1 MGGPKHGIPHRM
13 RPDLTRLRPPLLLLA
28 LCFAGPSLALGEPS
42 PTPAVSSVANRTPDF
57 QNEPVSPEARK
68 VADWV
73 VATGDN
79 QGMGFILVDKPMAK
93 VLVFDRTGH
102 LTGISTALLGRAKG
116 DDSVPGIGTRKLS
129 MIRPEERT
137 TPAGRYVAGIGE
149 DFHQNILWID
159 YDAAISLHRVVHGN
173 PGDHRLERLASASL
187 ADKRI
192 SYGCINVP
200 ARFFDETILKAV
212 QGTSA
217 VVYIL
222 PEVKTLEAVFHMS
235 RQSGPADTP
244 KAP

>member
-1 MGGPKHGIPHRM
+1 M
-13 RPDLTRLRPPLLLLA
+13 TRLRAQLLVLA
-28 LCFAGPSLALGEPS
+28 ICVLGPGLVLGQPVQTPTAPHLA
-42 PTPAVSSVANRTPDF
+42 TRTADF
-57 QNEPVSPEARK
+57 QTEPVSPEARR
-68 VADWV
+68 VANWV

-79 QGMGFILVDKPMAK
+79 QGMGFILVDKPMAR
-93 VLVFDRTGH
+93 VLVFDPTGR
-102 LTGISTALLGRAKG
+102 LTGASTALLGRAKG

-129 MIRPEERT
+129 TIRPNERT

-149 DFHQNILWID
+149 DFHQDILWID
-159 YDAAISLHRVVHGN
+159 YDAALSLHRVVHGN

-200 ARFFDETILKAV
+200 ARFFDESILKAFR
-212 QGTSA
+212 GASA

-222 PEVKTLEAVFHMS
+222 PEVKTLEEVFHMS
-235 RQSGPADTP
+235 RADATLDLS

>member
-1 MGGPKHGIPHRM
+1 M
-13 RPDLTRLRPPLLLLA
+13 RPDLTRFRSPLLFLA
-28 LCFAGPSLALGEPS
+28 LCVTSPGLVLAETQPTPTASTVATRSADFRGEP
-42 PTPAVSSVANRTPDF
+42 A
-57 QNEPVSPEARK
+57 SPEAREI
-68 VADWV
+68 ANWV

-79 QGMGFILVDKPMAK
+79 QGMGFILVDKRMAK
-93 VLVFDRTGH
+93 VLVFDAAGR
-102 LTGISTALLGRAKG
+102 LTGASTALLGRAKG

-129 MIRPEERT
+129 TIRPEERT

-149 DFHQNILWID
+149 DFHQDILWID

-173 PGDHRLERLASASL
+173 PGDHRLARLASASL

-200 ARFFDETILKAV
+200 ARFFDDTILAAFR
-212 QGTSA
+212 GTSA

-222 PEVKTLEAVFHMS
+222 PEVKTLQAVFHMA
-235 RQSGPADTP
+235 RPAGAPDGS